1 MAHSS
6 RHPYPLLLLLL
17 RTLWRSRLLSQR
29 QSLSPNL
36 KLRPSLVTIMV
47 QTPSSRSQ
55 SQAQRENQS
64 RSLLVDLATPSLV
77 QLPHSLLLSFL
88 PLPSKTPSLPNITN
102 SSTFS
107 TQSCLPP

>member
-17 RTLWRSRLLSQR
+17 RTLWGSRLQSQR
-29 QSLSPNL
+29 QSLSQNL
-36 KLRPSLVTIMV
+36 RLRPSLVTIMV

-64 RSLLVDLATPSLV
+64 RSLLVDRATPSLD
-77 QLPHSLLLSFL
+77 QLPHLLLLSSL
-88 PLPSKTPSLPNITN
+88 PLPSKPPLFQTSQTPPHFRLNLYP
-102 SSTFS
+102 
-107 TQSCLPP
+107 